1 MKIQTI
7 QGRFDDTTT
16 QSNNLTE
23 NAIKKPYLREIIEY
37 ADARMLS
44 TLIVSGAKSPWD
56 LRAGDTEAI
65 KTKIGKIPAD
75 KTIGDHGMRYKV
87 QGRIQQK
94 SVVVAQVGTTAPDGT
109 FILTMRDN
117 LLYPGMMTK
126 FYRDH
131 FYARVMSAPTRV
143 AGGYN
148 YTFFNG
154 TESFVS
160 GTHLHPVGESYA
172 FGAYTSYGEGSLRGY
187 SRSFYPSEF
196 INHMTLQRK
205 TLGLTGD
212 ALTDVTWFIAD
223 GQKGWRYT
231 KELQARIQFLLEN
244 EDAKWDGTSNMKD
257 STGTLLA
264 RSLEIDPETGYDITR
279 GDGVLPQI
287 QGGNEMYA
295 SGTDGRQTIEDIVDM
310 VKQLEKRS
318 NSVYGKLWYVITG
331 TEGYYHAQ
339 ELLRDYNVTYMGM
352 NVNVTTGA
360 GMGGSDIPVGGNFD
374 TFNIAGNQLIFVK
387 NAGWDNPEKWFET
400 SSYGH
405 KVRENMYLFL
415 DPGSIQAP
423 NIEILTKGAY
433 GINRSMVEAYI
444 GGLTGGSEKPLH
456 SVDAVSFEMLKQ
468 DMIVV
473 YNAMTCGIIHISPN

>member
-44 TLIVSGAKSPWD
+44 TL
-56 LRAGDTEAI
+56 I

-160 GTHLHPVGESYA
+160 GTHLLMVRKAGDTQKS
-172 FGAYTSYGEGSLRGY
+172 FKLVFSSCLRTKMRNG
-187 SRSFYPSEF
+187 
-196 INHMTLQRK
+196 MVLQ
-205 TLGLTGD
+205 T
-212 ALTDVTWFIAD
+212 
-223 GQKGWRYT
+223 
-231 KELQARIQFLLEN
+231 
-244 EDAKWDGTSNMKD
+244 
-257 STGTLLA
+257 
-264 RSLEIDPETGYDITR
+264 
-279 GDGVLPQI
+279 
-287 QGGNEMYA
+287 
-295 SGTDGRQTIEDIVDM
+295 
-310 VKQLEKRS
+310 
-318 NSVYGKLWYVITG
+318 
-331 TEGYYHAQ
+331 
-339 ELLRDYNVTYMGM
+339 
-352 NVNVTTGA
+352 
-360 GMGGSDIPVGGNFD
+360 
-374 TFNIAGNQLIFVK
+374 
-387 NAGWDNPEKWFET
+387 
-400 SSYGH
+400 
-405 KVRENMYLFL
+405 
-415 DPGSIQAP
+415 
-423 NIEILTKGAY
+423 
-433 GINRSMVEAYI
+433 
-444 GGLTGGSEKPLH
+444 
-456 SVDAVSFEMLKQ
+456 
-468 DMIVV
+468 
-473 YNAMTCGIIHISPN
+473 